1 MEESRLAIVLV
12 GIGCGVGITLF
23 ILLCIYC
30 IRRRL
35 VRIGVIRD
43 TETITLTKEQ
53 QRMYLA
59 NRNKIRMKRSAY
71 KKKLRKE
78 LAAIPKT
85 KNPLVYNDREVEL
98 ATPGPAAKPETS
110 VAATPVDATT

>member
-12 GIGCGVGITLF
+12 GIGCGVGMTLF
-23 ILLCIYC
+23 LLLCIYC

-43 TETITLTKEQ
+43 TDTITLTKEQ

-98 ATPGPAAKPETS
+98 AIPGPAAKSVVQSTS
-110 VAATPVDATT
+110 